1 MSEALVDRSCSE
13 APKNRRQEI
22 TLHKCQGDL
31 RALLDAIPE
40 PVSLKDRDGIY
51 LDCNPAVER
60 LFGRCK
66 SDIVGKTDYDF
77 LDRTQADFIRQQDYK
92 ACVSDKPLRYQKWLT
107 FSDGRRRFYEVTK
120 TSLRDTNGE
129 LVGIFS
135 ILRDISE
142 RVERKRSD
150 KKLIQSEARFRCVL
164 DSAADAIFIADQQ
177 GHYQYVNEQAS
188 RLLGYESSELLQMK
202 LGDITPA
209 EDREEVLILL
219 QKLHSGSS
227 LHCELRL
234 RHRSGANIPVD
245 FNATV
250 LPDGRI
256 YISYRDIRARK
267 LADAE
272 REQHRETLVREV
284 HHRIKNNLQGVV
296 GLLQLELGRFQEL
309 NPRLEVAI
317 SQVNA
322 IAIVHGLQAN
332 FPGEDL
338 RLGSSIREICRM
350 ISELVLRPV
359 FLSLDDAKSSFD
371 QYMVSPKD
379 AVSIA
384 LILNELILNAL
395 KHSPSDK
402 GGPDISLQADGT
414 GVKLL
419 IRNAATKIPD
429 FHFETGERLGTGLSL
444 VRSLLPEQG
453 AHLNYKYDPD
463 SGLMLSILTL
473 VPPVLLEINKSVV
486 NIC

>member
-1 MSEALVDRSCSE
+1 MPLGGRLEMSDM
-13 APKNRRQEI
+13 PKNRRLEI
-22 TLHKCQGDL
+22 TLQKCEGDL
-31 RALLDAIPE
+31 RALLEAIPE
-40 PVSLKDRDGIY
+40 PVSLKDRNGIY

-60 LFGRCK
+60 LFGVSK
-66 SDIVGKTDYDF
+66 SELVGKTDYDF
-77 LDRTQADFIRQQDYK
+77 LDRVQAEFIRQKDNK
-92 ACVSDKPLRYQKWLT
+92 ACEAGKPLRYQKWLI
-107 FSDGRRRFYEVTK
+107 FGDGRRRLYEITK
-120 TSLRDTNGE
+120 TSMRDADGE
-129 LVGIFS
+129 LIGILS

-150 KKLIQSEARFRCVL
+150 KKLIQSEARFRRVL

-177 GHYQYVNEQAS
+177 GGHLYVNDQATQ
-188 RLLGYESSELLQMK
+188 LLGYEKDELLCMRFV
-202 LGDITPA
+202 DITPL
-209 EDREEVLILL
+209 ED
-219 QKLHSGSS
+219 QKEALFLFQQLRSIGC
-227 LHCELRL
+227 LRCELRL
-234 RHRSGANIPVD
+234 RHRNGANVPVD

-256 YISYRDIRARK
+256 YISYRDMRARK

-272 REQHRETLVREV
+272 REQHRETLIREV

-296 GLLQLELGRFQEL
+296 GLLQLELGRFKEL

-332 FPGEDL
+332 FTGEDL

-350 ISELVLRPV
+350 ISELVHRPV
-359 FLSLDDAKSSFD
+359 FLAFDAAQRNFDDYTVSSN
-371 QYMVSPKD
+371 D

-402 GGPDISLQADGT
+402 EAPSISLQADDT

-419 IRNAATKIPD
+419 VRNAVTRMPD

-453 AHLNYKYDPD
+453 AYLNYEYDPE
-463 SGLMLSILTL
+463 SGLMLTVLSLAA
-473 VPPVLLEINKSVV
+473 PVVFATNQSPT
-486 NIC
+486 